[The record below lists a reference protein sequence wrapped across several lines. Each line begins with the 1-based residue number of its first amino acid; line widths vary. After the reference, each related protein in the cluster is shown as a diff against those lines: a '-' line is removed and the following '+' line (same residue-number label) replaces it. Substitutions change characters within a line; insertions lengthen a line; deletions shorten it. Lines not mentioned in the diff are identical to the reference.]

1 MVSREVV
8 KEVKTLYGN
17 LISVQGVYVKRAFT
31 RKANLKIFISSIFL
45 PTQIKRKLLNKVAE
59 A

>member
-31 RKANLKIFISSIFL
+31 RKANLNLHTKMII
-45 PTQIKRKLLNKVAE
+45 
-59 A
+59 